1 MSEAPKYNYSS
12 DDVIKAFDE
21 IHPVLFVG
29 KTAEAIPK
37 LLITAGVEGSGK
49 TYLLEKSLLP
59 SGNYG
64 NYIRLYLPEYR
75 KKHPHYA
82 DMIKLGV
89 LHAYEHTEAFARELG
104 EKVFANALSQRY
116 NIIMECAFDDI
127 GFAGLAKFVPGYQLE
142 VHVVG
147 CNHAFAHL
155 SSIKRAFSSLEK
167 QEMER
172 FVSYSRLESSIS
184 NAPAVLVAFEF
195 IAKTMSGSQ
204 IFLYERGLG
213 TLSERVQRA
222 HSTYTLDSNGN
233 LNEVSTLQPYAY
245 SAYDTILRRSVYSM
259 EERDEM
265 VRECHLQLL
274 KTSKYDKQ
282 VPDFVYNDL
291 YSYITKYV
299 YR

>member
-1 MSEAPKYNYSS
+1 MSEAPKYGYSA
-12 DDVIKAFDE
+12 DDVTKAFDE
-21 IHPVLFVG
+21 IFPTLFAG
-29 KTAEAIPK
+29 ITAETIPK

-89 LHAYEHTEAFARELG
+89 LHAYEHSEAFTRELG
-104 EKVFANALSQRY
+104 SKIFANALTHKY

-147 CNHAFAHL
+147 CNHAFAHI

-167 QEMER
+167 QELER
-172 FVSYSRLESSIS
+172 FVSYSRVESSIS

-195 IAKTMSGSQ
+195 LAKEVSGSQ

-213 TLSERVQRA
+213 KLNDRVLRA
-222 HSTYTLDSNGN
+222 HSTYTLDATGK
-233 LNEVSTLQPYAY
+233 LAEVSKLQAYAY
-245 SAYDTILRRSVYSM
+245 SAYDKILRNTVYSM

-265 VRECHLQLL
+265 VKECHLQLL
-274 KTSKYDKQ
+274 RTSAHAEH

>member
-1 MSEAPKYNYSS
+1 MSDVPKYSYSS

-21 IHPVLFVG
+21 IYPTLFAD
-29 KTAEAIPK
+29 KTAETIPK

-59 SGNYG
+59 SGKYG

-75 KKHPHYA
+75 KKHPRYD
-82 DMIKLGV
+82 DMIELGV
-89 LHAYEHTEAFARELG
+89 LHAYEHSEAFARELG
-104 EKVFANALSQRY
+104 SKIFANALSYGY

-147 CNHAFAHL
+147 CNHASAHL
-155 SSIKRAFSSLEK
+155 SSIKRAFSSLQK

-195 IAKTMSGSQ
+195 IAKTVSGSQ

-213 TLSERVQRA
+213 TLSERVLRA
-222 HSTYTLDSNGN
+222 HSRYTLDANGN
-233 LNEVSTLQPYAY
+233 LNEASTLQPYAY

-265 VRECHLQLL
+265 VKECHLQLL
-274 KTSKYDKQ
+274 KTSQYDKQ

>member
-21 IHPVLFVG
+21 IFPALFVG

-104 EKVFANALSQRY
+104 EKIFANALSQRC

-195 IAKTMSGSQ
+195 IAKTVSGSQ

-213 TLSERVQRA
+213 TLSERVLRA
-222 HSTYTLDSNGN
+222 HSTYTLDPNGN
-233 LNEVSTLQPYAY
+233 LNEVSTLLPYTY
-245 SAYDTILRRSVYSM
+245 RAYDTILRRSVYSM

>member
-12 DDVIKAFDE
+12 DDVTNAFDE
-21 IHPVLFVG
+21 IFPTLFAG
-29 KTAEAIPK
+29 KTAETIPK

-59 SGNYG
+59 SGKYG

-75 KKHPHYA
+75 KKHPQYA

-89 LHAYEHTEAFARELG
+89 LHAYEHSEAFTRELCS
-104 EKVFANALSQRY
+104 KIFANALAQKY

-155 SSIKRAFSSLEK
+155 SSIKRAFSSLQK
-167 QEMER
+167 QELER
-172 FVSYSRLESSIS
+172 FVSYLRLESSIS

-195 IAKTMSGSQ
+195 IAKAVSGSQ

-213 TLSERVQRA
+213 TLSERVLRA
-222 HSTYTLDSNGN
+222 HSTYTLDADGK
-233 LNEVSTLQPYAY
+233 LDEVSTLLPYAY

-265 VRECHLQLL
+265 VKECHLQLL
-274 KTSKYDKQ
+274 KTSQYDKQ

>member
-1 MSEAPKYNYSS
+1 MSDEPKYSYSS

-21 IHPVLFVG
+21 IFPTLFAD
-29 KTAEAIPK
+29 KTAETIPK

-75 KKHPHYA
+75 KKHPRYD
-82 DMIKLGV
+82 DMIEFGV
-89 LHAYEHTEAFARELG
+89 LHAYEHSEAFARELG
-104 EKVFANALSQRY
+104 SKIFANALTHRY

-155 SSIKRAFSSLEK
+155 SSIKRAFSSLQK

-195 IAKTMSGSQ
+195 IAKTVSGSQ

-213 TLSERVQRA
+213 TLSERVLRA
-222 HSTYTLDSNGN
+222 HSSYTLDANGN

-265 VRECHLQLL
+265 VKECHLQLL
-274 KTSKYDKQ
+274 KTSQYDKQ

>member
-1 MSEAPKYNYSS
+1 MSEAPKYGYSP
-12 DDVIKAFDE
+12 DDVTKAFDE
-21 IHPVLFVG
+21 IFPTLFAG
-29 KTAEAIPK
+29 KTAETIPK

-59 SGNYG
+59 SGNYE

-89 LHAYEHTEAFARELG
+89 LHAYEHSEAFIRELG
-104 EKVFANALSQRY
+104 SKIFANALTHKY

-147 CNHAFAHL
+147 CNHAFAHI
-155 SSIKRAFSSLEK
+155 SSIKRAFASLEK
-167 QEMER
+167 QELER

-184 NAPAVLVAFEF
+184 NAPAVLVAFELL
-195 IAKTMSGSQ
+195 AKEVSGSQ
-204 IFLYERGLG
+204 IYLYERGLG
-213 TLSERVQRA
+213 ELNDRVLRA
-222 HSTYTLDSNGN
+222 HSTYTLDATGK
-233 LNEVSTLQPYAY
+233 LTEVSELQAYAY
-245 SAYDTILRRSVYSM
+245 SAYDKVLRSYVYSM

-265 VRECHLQLL
+265 VKECHLQLL
-274 KTSKYDKQ
+274 RTSAYVKY

>member
-21 IHPVLFVG
+21 IFPALFVG

-104 EKVFANALSQRY
+104 EKIFANALSQRC

-195 IAKTMSGSQ
+195 IAKTVSGSQ

-213 TLSERVQRA
+213 TLSERV
-222 HSTYTLDSNGN
+222 LD
-233 LNEVSTLQPYAY
+233 
-245 SAYDTILRRSVYSM
+245 RKSV
-259 EERDEM
+259 
-265 VRECHLQLL
+265 V
-274 KTSKYDKQ
+274 
-282 VPDFVYNDL
+282 
-291 YSYITKYV
+291 
-299 YR
+299 